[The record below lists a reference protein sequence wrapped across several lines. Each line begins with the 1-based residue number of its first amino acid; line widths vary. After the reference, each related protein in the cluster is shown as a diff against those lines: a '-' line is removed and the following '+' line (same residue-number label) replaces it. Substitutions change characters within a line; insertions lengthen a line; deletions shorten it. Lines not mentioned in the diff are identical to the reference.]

1 MQIPAPTHEPGEMQ
15 RTMECEELIH
25 PLIDTIV
32 SAAAASGWAIDEA
45 LIAVEEA
52 VKDSGRLSQ
61 QPGSQ

>member
-32 SAAAASGWAIDEA
+32 SAAVVSGWAIDEA

-52 VKDSGRLSQ
+52 VKDIRAAKPAAG
-61 QPGSQ
+61 

>member
-1 MQIPAPTHEPGEMQ
+1 MKIPAPTYEPGEMQ

-32 SAAAASGWAIDEA
+32 TSAVASGWTIDEA

-52 VKDSGRLSQ
+52 VKDIRTAKPSG
-61 QPGSQ
+61 